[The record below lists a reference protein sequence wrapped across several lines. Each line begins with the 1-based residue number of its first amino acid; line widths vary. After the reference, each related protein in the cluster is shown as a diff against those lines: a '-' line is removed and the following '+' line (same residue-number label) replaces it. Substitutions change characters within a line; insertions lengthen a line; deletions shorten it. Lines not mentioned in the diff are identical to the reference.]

1 MAKKTTSSAIAYV
14 RTEPAPLLPPPAS
27 QTGIF
32 GWLHKNILASMTDF
46 SSPMAAVKSLLMA
59 FFTVLIGYVGVFQI
73 ISLVD
78 FAFISAVWSDPEGLK
93 REACWTVD
101 QGGSL
106 PSGWH
111 GACWPFVKA
120 KFKFLMYG
128 PYDMDQLWRVNVT
141 GIIGLVALAW
151 LLIEP
156 LPLRRYVGIFLLTVY
171 PVLSIILLYGTLD
184 PSSTTL
190 SIITLGG
197 ILRPTPTALMG
208 IVVVGLGLMTLAR
221 LGSRGVLSRTIEDH
235 ARQIEMSG
243 WVVIAY
249 ALIFALFTDGY
260 NLDRIDT
267 NDWGG
272 LMITLVVAITGIVA
286 SLPLGILLAL
296 GRRSTMPAARIIS
309 TVFIEFWR
317 GVPLITVLF
326 MASVMLPLFLP
337 EGVNFDNLLR
347 ALVGVMLFSAA
358 YMAEVVRGGLQAIDK
373 GQFEGSSAVG
383 LTYWQSMRL
392 VILPQALTHVIPG
405 IVNTFIGLF
414 KDTTLVSII
423 GLFDLLGAGQSALA
437 DAAWAS
443 PVQSHSMYLFI
454 AAIFFVFCFGMSRYS
469 IYMENKLSRSR
480 RH

>member
-1 MAKKTTSSAIAYV
+1 MARKKTISSIAFV
-14 RTEPAPLLPPPAS
+14 RTEAAPLLPPPAS
-27 QTGIF
+27 QTGVL
-32 GWLHKNILASMTDF
+32 GWLYKNILSSMTDF
-46 SSPMAAVKSLLMA
+46 SSPVAAIKSLLMA
-59 FFTVLIGYVGVFQI
+59 FFTILIGYVGITQI

-78 FAFISAVWSDPEGLK
+78 FAFISAVWTDPDGLK

-106 PSGWH
+106 PAGWH

-128 PYDMDQLWRVNVT
+128 PYDIDQLWRVNAT

-156 LPLRRYVGIFLLTVY
+156 LPFRRYVGIFLLTVY
-171 PVLSIILLYGTLD
+171 PVLAIILLYGKLD

-190 SIITLGG
+190 SILTLGG
-197 ILRPTPTALMG
+197 ILSPSPTTLT
-208 IVVVGLGLMTLAR
+208 VLLLLGLGLMTVAR
-221 LGSRGVLSRTIEDH
+221 LGGMGRLNRAIEDH
-235 ARQIEMSG
+235 ARQIELVG
-243 WVVIAY
+243 WFVIGF
-249 ALIFALFTDGY
+249 ALIFALFAEGY
-260 NLDRIDT
+260 GLDRIDT

-296 GRRSTMPAARIIS
+296 GRRSTMPAARIIC

-454 AAIFFVFCFGMSRYS
+454 AVIFFVFCFGMSRYS